1 MQNIPAYT
9 VAAGNP
15 CRVIKSLPRP
25 DSPEQKRLSREL
37 TTFTTNSS
45 SIGSALSEEDVI
57 GDKQLLLEN
66 ERSLRDMRARRGIR
80 EQGRR

>member
-15 CRVIKSLPRP
+15 CRVIKTLPRL
-25 DSPEQKRLSREL
+25 DSPEQKRHSREL
-37 TTFTTNSS
+37 TAFTTNSS
-45 SIGSALSEEDVI
+45 SIGSVLSDEDVV
-57 GDKQLLLEN
+57 GDKQLMLEN

-80 EQGRR
+80 EQGRH

>member
-45 SIGSALSEEDVI
+45 IGSALSEEDVV